1 MNNAEDYNK
10 KAKEL
15 AKQKEAVAK
24 LMKSRGT
31 NNNTTNKLK
40 KLQASSIDAPKE
52 KSLPRM
58 HESEMNSIIQDEN
71 SKNCKS
77 VDAQLYEEEGKIVTN
92 KGNQILGNY

>member
-40 KLQASSIDAPKE
+40 KL
-52 KSLPRM
+52 
-58 HESEMNSIIQDEN
+58 
-71 SKNCKS
+71 
-77 VDAQLYEEEGKIVTN
+77 
-92 KGNQILGNY
+92 